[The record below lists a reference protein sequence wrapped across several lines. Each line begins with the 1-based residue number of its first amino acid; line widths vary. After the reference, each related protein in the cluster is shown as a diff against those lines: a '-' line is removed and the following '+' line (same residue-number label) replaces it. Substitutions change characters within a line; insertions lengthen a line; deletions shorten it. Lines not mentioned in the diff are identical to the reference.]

1 MHKIWIGLMT
11 MLLLLFVGC
20 GQAENNHSETAYV
33 TITAEEA
40 KEIMDG
46 EETYTILDVRT
57 QEEYDQGHIG
67 TETLL
72 IPYDEIETQ
81 AEEALPEKEAQ
92 ILVYCRT
99 GRRSKIAAESLAS
112 MGYTNVK
119 EFGGI
124 EDWPYEIES

>member
-1 MHKIWIGLMT
+1 MGKKWICLLTMT
-11 MLLLLFVGC
+11 LLLFVGC
-20 GQAENNHSETAYV
+20 GQAENNQKETGYV

-46 EETYTILDVRT
+46 EEAYIILDVRT

-81 AEEALPEKEAQ
+81 AEEALPDKEAQ

>member
-1 MHKIWIGLMT
+1 MHKIWIGLMI
-11 MLLLLFVGC
+11 MLLLLFVRC
-20 GQAENNHSETAYV
+20 GQAENNHTETAYV

-46 EETYTILDVRT
+46 EEPYTILDVRT

-81 AEEALPEKEAQ
+81 AEAALPDKEAQ

>member
-20 GQAENNHSETAYV
+20 GQAENNHTETAYV

-57 QEEYDQGHIG
+57 QEEYDQGHNG

-81 AEEALPEKEAQ
+81 AEE
-92 ILVYCRT
+92 V
-99 GRRSKIAAESLAS
+99 LA
-112 MGYTNVK
+112 
-119 EFGGI
+119 
-124 EDWPYEIES
+124 D

>member
-20 GQAENNHSETAYV
+20 GQAENNHTETAYV

-81 AEEALPEKEAQ
+81 AEEALPDKEAQ

>member
-11 MLLLLFVGC
+11 MLLLLSVGC

-81 AEEALPEKEAQ
+81 AEGALPDKEAQ

>member
-11 MLLLLFVGC
+11 MLLLLSVGC

-46 EETYTILDVRT
+46 EETNNILDVRT

-81 AEEALPEKEAQ
+81 AEGALPDKEAQ
-92 ILVYCRT
+92 ILVYGRT

>member
-81 AEEALPEKEAQ
+81 AEEALPDKEAQ